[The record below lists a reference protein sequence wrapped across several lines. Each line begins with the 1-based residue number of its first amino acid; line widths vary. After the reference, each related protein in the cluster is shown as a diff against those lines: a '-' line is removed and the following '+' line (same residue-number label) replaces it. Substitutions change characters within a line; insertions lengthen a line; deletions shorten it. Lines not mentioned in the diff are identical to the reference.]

1 MLADWEAGTL
11 KLESEG
17 EARGRVLACR
27 DIEGLSLASIRQ
39 FYGIEGE
46 QP

>member
-1 MLADWEAGTL
+1 MLAEWEGGSVSL
-11 KLESEG
+11 VIEQ
-17 EARGRVLACR
+17 EARGRVLACK
-27 DIEGLSLASIRQ
+27 DIEALSLASIRQ